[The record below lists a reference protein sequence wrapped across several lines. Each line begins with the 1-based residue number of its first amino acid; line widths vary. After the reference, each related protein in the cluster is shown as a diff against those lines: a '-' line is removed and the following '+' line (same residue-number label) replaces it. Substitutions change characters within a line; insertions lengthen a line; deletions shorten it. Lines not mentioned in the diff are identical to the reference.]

1 MRLKLISLFSALL
14 LVFTFSYEA
23 AATETTTEST
33 VTSATATPKT
43 TDSTSTDIKTRFEY
57 DLEEKRENITQIT
70 EAARERFETRKA
82 EFIDQVAEIS
92 DQKKQVILT
101 DLVDKFDQLNIKW
114 VGHWQRILDR
124 LSKILDKMDAK
135 SQQLAADGADI
146 SDYEEL
152 SDDARKK
159 IAEALTLLEE
169 QAGNTYVFD
178 ITTESR
184 LGTEVSKVT
193 AQYRA
198 DIAATHKAVKAA
210 REAVKAAFT
219 SLKDIRKE
227 AKNEE

>member
-1 MRLKLISLFSALL
+1 MLIKLISLFSAFLV
-14 LVFTFSYEA
+14 VFTFSYEA
-23 AATETTTEST
+23 AATETTTETT

-82 EFIDQVAEIS
+82 EFIDQVAEIT

-101 DLVDKFDQLNIKW
+101 DLVEKFDQLNIKW

-146 SDYEEL
+146 SDYEEF

-193 AQYRA
+193 AQ
-198 DIAATHKAVKAA
+198 
-210 REAVKAAFT
+210 
-219 SLKDIRKE
+219 
-227 AKNEE
+227 